1 MSAPLGADNMLPVSP
16 AHYLA
21 SASASASASARAL
34 PRLRQRIFDYPA
46 SREAQAAR
54 VLRGLKTRALRDRAA
69 ALAQAPRGPYSGL
82 SAAELRRTGTVEAD
96 WY

>member
-21 SASASASASARAL
+21 SASASASARAL
-34 PRLRQRIFDYPA
+34 RRLRQRIFDYPA

-54 VLRGLKTRALRDRAA
+54 VLRGL
-69 ALAQAPRGPYSGL
+69 
-82 SAAELRRTGTVEAD
+82 
-96 WY
+96 

>member
-21 SASASASASARAL
+21 SARAL
-34 PRLRQRIFDYPA
+34 RRLRQRIFDYPA

>member
-1 MSAPLGADNMLPVSP
+1 MSAAPRGGDARPLPSARYG
-16 AHYLA
+16 A
-21 SASASASASARAL
+21 SAQAL
-34 PRLRQRIFDYPA
+34 RRLRQRIFDYPA

-69 ALAQAPRGPYSGL
+69 ALARAPRGPYSGL

>member
-1 MSAPLGADNMLPVSP
+1 MSAPLGADNMLPVPP

-21 SASASASASARAL
+21 SARARAL
-34 PRLRQRIFDYPA
+34 RRLRQRIFDYPA

>member
-21 SASASASASARAL
+21 SASARAL
-34 PRLRQRIFDYPA
+34 RRLRQRIFDYPA